1 MQILHLFD
9 RIAQWHRLVLQ
20 EKRKHYS
27 CWPVVIQTAMK
38 AFNHLTQMTR
48 VTLII
53 SSNLL
58 APCQQLTNTLAL
70 GELAKLDRI
79 HIPGDFLWNIESTC
93 EVIRDNFSESETRM
107 QKIGIMK
114 NDFDA
119 NFNLQF

>member
-93 EVIRDNFSESETRM
+93 EVIRDNFSDSETRM